1 MRVIDTDVLVIGTGG
16 AGLYAAIR
24 ASEAG
29 QRVTI
34 LDKGL
39 VGRSG
44 GTVSGA
50 GVSAVG
56 PWSESEDSVDVH
68 FRDTVIGGSYLSD
81 QPLVRVLTSEAQD
94 RVREMESWGLC
105 FDKKP
110 DGRYVLDRAGGH
122 AYSRVMAISDR
133 VGLQMTKVL
142 RAQLLRQ
149 GVEHHP
155 DVTTTRLFT
164 KDGKIVGA
172 MGLDLSHGDLVQFN
186 APAVVLAT
194 GGVGQLYPVTSN
206 PIKVTGDGLALALEA
221 GASLIN
227 MEQVQFY
234 PCGLVHPPS
243 LHGFILGIQE
253 YAKLYNIHEER
264 FMAKYEPEL
273 IEHVTRDRLA
283 RGIYTE
289 IAEGRGTEHGGVFLD
304 ATEVPE
310 ETLQSFMY
318 EREMCAERGFDYHE
332 KRVEIAPSAHFFM
345 GGVAIN
351 SDAETTVP
359 GLYAA
364 GEVSGGVQGGN
375 RLSGNSLS
383 EILVFGSRA
392 GVSAARYAAQSD
404 RKTPDKATVDDEAAR
419 IQQLLQRDDSDLR
432 PAQAKE
438 RLHTVMQAHVY
449 VSRSIKGL
457 ETAREALQEISQE
470 LLPRITISGPGLHQN
485 YSLLGYLDME
495 KMVQVADMIVA
506 AAQTRT
512 ESRGAHYMED
522 YPEQDTTSPPYC
534 TVINKGDSSSDLNVG
549 KRPVE
554 ITELQPETP

>member
-1 MRVIDTDVLVIGTGG
+1 MLVIGTGG

-29 QRVTI
+29 QRATI

-56 PWSESEDSVDVH
+56 PWSESDDSVDVH
-68 FRDTVIGGSYLSD
+68 FHDTVVGGSYLSD

-94 RVREMESWGLC
+94 RIWEMESWGLC

-110 DGRYVLDRAGGH
+110 NGRYVLDRAGGH
-122 AYSRVMAISDR
+122 SFPRVMAISDR

-149 GVEHHP
+149 GVDHHP

-164 KDGKIVGA
+164 RDGKIVGA
-172 MGLDLSHGDLVQFN
+172 MGLDLGNGEIIQFN

-253 YAKLYNIHEER
+253 YAKLYNVNDER

-273 IEHVTRDRLA
+273 LEHVTRDRLA

-289 IAEGRGTEHGGVFLD
+289 IAEGRGTQHGGVFLD

-310 ETLQSFMY
+310 ETLKSFMY

-345 GGVAIN
+345 GGVAIDK
-351 SDAETTVP
+351 DARTTVP
-359 GLYAA
+359 GLFAA

-392 GVSAARYAAQSD
+392 GVSAARYAAQTD
-404 RKTPDKATVDDEAAR
+404 RQPPNKEALDEETSR
-419 IQQLLQRDDSDLR
+419 IQALLRRGDSELT
-432 PAQAKE
+432 PARAKE
-438 RLHTVMQAHVY
+438 RLRSVMQAHVY
-449 VSRSIKGL
+449 VSRTIKGL
-457 ETAREALQEISQE
+457 EAAQQALQEIEQE
-470 LLPRITISGPGLHQN
+470 LLPQISISGAGLHQN
-485 YSLLGYLDME
+485 YSLLAYLDVE
-495 KMVQVADMIVA
+495 KMVKVAQMIIA
-506 AAQTRT
+506 AAQTRR
-512 ESRGAHYMED
+512 ESRGAHYMQD
-522 YPEQDTTSPPYC
+522 FPELDTSVPPYC
-534 TVINKGDSSSDLNVG
+534 TLIQQADDASGLKVG

-554 ITELQPETP
+554 LTEIHPDIA

>member
-1 MRVIDTDVLVIGTGG
+1 MKIIDTDVLVIGTGG

-68 FRDTVIGGSYLSD
+68 FHDTVVGGSYLSD
-81 QPLVRVLTSEAQD
+81 QPLVRVLTNEAQD

-122 AYSRVMAISDR
+122 SYSRVMAISDR

-149 GVEHHP
+149 GVDHHP

-164 KDGKIVGA
+164 KDSKIVGA
-172 MGLDLSHGDLVQFN
+172 MGLDLGNGDLVQFN

-264 FMAKYEPEL
+264 FMAKYEPDL

-289 IAEGRGTEHGGVFLD
+289 ITEGRGTEHGGVFLD

-310 ETLQSFMY
+310 ETLKSFMY

-345 GGVAIN
+345 GGVAID
-351 SDAETTVP
+351 SDANTTVP
-359 GLYAA
+359 GLFAA

-392 GVSAARYAAQSD
+392 GVSASRYARQVVRQTA
-404 RKTPDKATVDDEAAR
+404 DKDTVAEEAER
-419 IQQLLQRDDSDLR
+419 IQQLLKRNGLELTPANAKTRLR
-432 PAQAKE
+432 
-438 RLHTVMQAHVY
+438 TVMQAHVY
-449 VSRSIKGL
+449 VSRSVDGL
-457 ETAREALQEISQE
+457 KTAQQELQEIEQNV
-470 LLPRITISGPGLHQN
+470 LPQIRISGSGLHQN
-485 YSLLGYLDME
+485 YSLLAYLDLE
-495 KMVQVADMIVA
+495 KMLKVAHMIVA
-506 AAQTRT
+506 AAQTRK

-522 YPEQDTTSPPYC
+522 FPKLDTTALPYC
-534 TVINKGDSSSDLNVG
+534 TVIQKDDNALGLKVS

-554 ITELQPETP
+554 ISELHPETS

>member
-1 MRVIDTDVLVIGTGG
+1 MRVVETDVLVIGTGG

-29 QRVTI
+29 RRVTI
-34 LDKGL
+34 VDKGL

-56 PWSESEDSVDVH
+56 PWSEAGDSVDVH
-68 FRDTVIGGSYLSD
+68 FRDTVVGGSFLSD
-81 QPLVRVLTSEAQD
+81 QPLVRVLTAEAQD

-122 AYSRVMAISDR
+122 SYPRVMAISDR

-142 RAQLLRQ
+142 RAQLLRR
-149 GVEHHP
+149 GVDHHP
-155 DVTTTRLFT
+155 DVNITRLFT
-164 KDGKIVGA
+164 RDGRIVGA
-172 MGLDLSHGDLVQFN
+172 AGVDLGNGDIVQFN
-186 APAVVLAT
+186 SPAVVLAT

-206 PIKVTGDGLALALEA
+206 PIKVTGDGLALALDA

-253 YAKLYNIHEER
+253 YAKLYNVHDER

-273 IEHVTRDRLA
+273 LEHVTRDRLA

-310 ETLQSFMY
+310 ETLKSFMY

-345 GGVAIN
+345 GGVAIDG
-351 SDAETTVP
+351 DAQSTVS
-359 GLYAA
+359 GLFAA

-392 GVSAARYAAQSD
+392 GISAARYSD
-404 RKTPDKATVDDEAAR
+404 QTDRRVPDKDQAAAESAR
-419 IQQLLQRDDSDLR
+419 IQQLLNRGVSELTAVR
-432 PAQAKE
+432 AKE
-438 RLHTVMQAHVY
+438 RLRAVMQANVY
-449 VSRSIKGL
+449 VSRTVNGL
-457 ETAREALQEISQE
+457 ETARHSLQEIEQE
-470 LLPRITISGPGLHQN
+470 MLPRIGISGTGLHQN
-485 YSLLGYLDME
+485 YSLLAYLDME
-495 KMVQVADMIVA
+495 KMVKVARMITA
-506 AAQTRT
+506 AALTRK

-522 YPEQDTTSPPYC
+522 FPEPDTTSPPYC
-534 TVINKGDSSSDLNVG
+534 TVVEMDENVPG
-549 KRPVE
+549 MRVGVRPVDMTE
-554 ITELQPETP
+554 IQP

>member
-1 MRVIDTDVLVIGTGG
+1 MQVFETDVLVIGTGG

-24 ASEAG
+24 AAEAG
-29 QRVTI
+29 RRVTI

-56 PWSESEDSVDVH
+56 PWSEPGDSVDVH
-68 FRDTVIGGSYLSD
+68 FRDTIVGGSYLSD
-81 QPLVRVLTSEAQD
+81 QPLVRVLTTEAQD

-122 AYSRVMAISDR
+122 SYPRVMAISDR

-149 GVEHHP
+149 GVDHRQ
-155 DVTTTRLFT
+155 DVTITRLFT
-164 KDGKIVGA
+164 HDGGVVGA
-172 MGLDLSHGDLVQFN
+172 MGVDLGNGEIVQFS

-194 GGVGQLYPVTSN
+194 GGIGQLYPVTSN

-234 PCGLVHPPS
+234 PCGMVHPPS

-253 YAKLYNIHEER
+253 YAKLYNAENER

-273 IEHVTRDRLA
+273 LEHTTRDRLA
-283 RGIYTE
+283 RGIYNE
-289 IAEGRGTEHGGVFLD
+289 IVEGRGTQHGGVFLD

-310 ETLQSFMY
+310 ETLRSFMY
-318 EREMCAERGFDYHE
+318 EREICAERGFDYHDQ
-332 KRVEIAPSAHFFM
+332 RVEIAPSAHFFM
-345 GGVAIN
+345 GGIAIDR
-351 SDAETTVP
+351 DARSTVT
-359 GLYAA
+359 GLFAA

-392 GVSAARYAAQSD
+392 GVSAARHADQADHQA
-404 RKTPDKATVDDEAAR
+404 PDKEQVAEETAR
-419 IQQLLQRDDSDLR
+419 LEKLLKRGVSELT
-432 PAQAKE
+432 PAQARD
-438 RLHTVMQAHVY
+438 RLRAVMQAHVY
-449 VSRSIKGL
+449 VSRTVKGL
-457 ETAREALQEISQE
+457 QKAGQALEEIEQD
-470 LLPRITISGPGLHQN
+470 LLPRIGINGSGLHHN
-485 YSLLGYLDME
+485 YSLLAYLDME
-495 KMVQVADMIVA
+495 KMVKTAQMIVS
-506 AAQTRT
+506 AAQTRK

-522 YPEQDTTSPPYC
+522 FPEPDTASPPYC
-534 TVINKGDSSSDLNVG
+534 TVIRMDEGALNMQAGV
-549 KRPVE
+549 RPVDMTE
-554 ITELQPETP
+554 IHP

>member
-29 QRVTI
+29 RRVTI

-56 PWSESEDSVDVH
+56 PWCEPGDSVDVH
-68 FRDTVIGGSYLSD
+68 FRDTVVGGSYLSD

-94 RVREMESWGLC
+94 RVMEMESWGLC

-110 DGRYVLDRAGGH
+110 NGRYVLDRAGGH
-122 AYSRVMAISDR
+122 SYPRVMAISDR

-149 GVEHHP
+149 EVDHHP
-155 DVTTTRLFT
+155 DLTTTRLLT
-164 KDGKIVGA
+164 HDGKVTGA
-172 MGLDLSHGDLVQFN
+172 MGLDLGNGEIIQFN
-186 APAVVLAT
+186 TMAVVLAT

-206 PIKVTGDGLALALEA
+206 PIKVTGDGLALAMAA

-227 MEQVQFY
+227 MEQVQFF

-253 YAKLYNIHEER
+253 YAKLYNVNEER

-273 IEHVTRDRLA
+273 LEHVTRDRLA

-289 IAEGRGTEHGGVFLD
+289 IAEGRGTQHGGVYLD

-310 ETLQSFMY
+310 ETLKSFMY
-318 EREMCAERGFDYHE
+318 EREMCSERGFDYHE

-345 GGVAIN
+345 GGVAID
-351 SDAETTVP
+351 SDAQSTVP
-359 GLYAA
+359 GLFAA

-392 GVSAARYAAQSD
+392 GVSAARYADQTD
-404 RKTPDKATVDDEAAR
+404 RRTPDKEQVAEETAR
-419 IQQLLQRDDSDLR
+419 LEELIKRGVSELM
-432 PAQAKE
+432 PAQAKD
-438 RLHTVMQAHVY
+438 RLRSIMQAHVY
-449 VSRSIKGL
+449 VSRTVKGL
-457 ETAREALQEISQE
+457 EKARQAVEEIEQE
-470 LLPRITISGPGLHQN
+470 LLPRVGINGSELQQN
-485 YSLLGYLDME
+485 YSLLAYLDME
-495 KMVQVADMIVA
+495 KMVKTAQMIVA
-506 AAQTRT
+506 AAQTRK
-512 ESRGAHYMED
+512 ESRGAHYLED
-522 YPEQDTTSPPYC
+522 FPEPDTSSPPYC
-534 TVINKGDSSSDLNVG
+534 TVIKIDEGTLNLQAG
-549 KRPVE
+549 LRPVDLTE
-554 ITELQPETP
+554 IHP

>member
-1 MRVIDTDVLVIGTGG
+1 LRKIETDVLVIGSGG

-56 PWSESEDSVDVH
+56 PWSEPGDSVNVH
-68 FRDTVIGGSYLSD
+68 FRDTVVGGSYLSD

-94 RVREMESWGLC
+94 RVLEMEKWGLS

-122 AYSRVMAISDR
+122 SHPRVMAISDR

-149 GVEHHP
+149 GVDHHP
-155 DVTTTRLFT
+155 DVTITRLFT
-164 KDGKIVGA
+164 KDGRILGA
-172 MGLDLSHGDLVQFN
+172 MGLDLGNGNMIQFN

-221 GASLIN
+221 GADLIN

-253 YAKLYNIHEER
+253 YAKLYNVNDER

-273 IEHVTRDRLA
+273 LEHVTRDRLA

-289 IAEGRGTEHGGVFLD
+289 IAEGRGTQHGGVFLD
-304 ATEVPE
+304 ATNVPE
-310 ETLQSFMY
+310 ETLKSFLY

-332 KRVEIAPSAHFFM
+332 KRLEIAPSAHFFM
-345 GGVAIN
+345 GGVSIDI
-351 SDAETTVP
+351 DAQSTVP
-359 GLYAA
+359 GLFAA

-392 GVSAARYAAQSD
+392 GVSAARYAAHTD
-404 RKTPDKATVDDEAAR
+404 RQAPEKDMVAEEAAR
-419 IQQLLQRDDSDLR
+419 IQELLQKGDSKLT

-438 RLHTVMQAHVY
+438 RLRAVMQANVY
-449 VSRSIKGL
+449 VSRTVKGL
-457 ETAREALQEISQE
+457 ETAQKTLREIEQD
-470 LLPRITISGPGLHQN
+470 LLPRITISGSGFHQN
-485 YSLLGYLDME
+485 YSLLAYLDME
-495 KMVQVADMIVA
+495 KMLKVARTIVA
-506 AAQTRT
+506 AAKTRT

-522 YPEQDTTSPPYC
+522 FPELDTTSPPYC
-534 TVINKGDSSSDLNVG
+534 TVIKKDVNTSDFNVG

-554 ITELQPETP
+554 ITELHPDKI

>member
-1 MRVIDTDVLVIGTGG
+1 MRVIETDVLVIGTGG

-29 QRVTI
+29 RHVTI

-56 PWSESEDSVDVH
+56 PWSEPGDSVDVH
-68 FRDTVIGGSYLSD
+68 FHDTVVGGSYLSD
-81 QPLVRVLTSEAQD
+81 QPLVRVLTNEAQD
-94 RVREMESWGLC
+94 RVREMEDWGLC

-122 AYSRVMAISDR
+122 SFPRVMAISDR

-142 RAQLLRQ
+142 RAQLLRR
-149 GVEHHP
+149 GVDHHP
-155 DVTTTRLFT
+155 DVTTTHLFT
-164 KDGKIVGA
+164 KDGRIVGA
-172 MGLDLSHGDLVQFN
+172 MGVDLGNGDLIQFN
-186 APAVVLAT
+186 SPAVVLAT
-194 GGVGQLYPVTSN
+194 GGVGQLFPVTSN
-206 PIKVTGDGLALALEA
+206 SIKVTGDGLALALEA

-253 YAKLYNIHEER
+253 YAKLYNVHDER
-264 FMAKYEPEL
+264 FMAKCEPEL
-273 IEHVTRDRLA
+273 LEHVTRDRLA

-310 ETLQSFMY
+310 ETLKSFMY

-345 GGVAIN
+345 GGVAIDC
-351 SDAETTVP
+351 DAQTTVP
-359 GLYAA
+359 GLFAA

-392 GVSAARYAAQSD
+392 GVSAARYAVQVDHQAA
-404 RKTPDKATVDDEAAR
+404 DKERVNEEAMR
-419 IQQLLQRDDSDLR
+419 IQQLLKRGVKALT

-438 RLHTVMQAHVY
+438 RLRAVMQEYVY
-449 VSRSIKGL
+449 VSRSVKGL
-457 ETAREALQEISQE
+457 ETAQQSLREIEKKV
-470 LLPRITISGPGLHQN
+470 LPGIGISGTGLHQN
-485 YSLLGYLDME
+485 YSVLAYLDVE
-495 KMVQVADMIVA
+495 KMVKVARMIVA
-506 AAQTRT
+506 AAQVRK

-522 YPEQDTTSPPYC
+522 FPELDSTSPPYC
-534 TVINKGDSSSDLNVG
+534 TVIEKDEDTSGIKVA
-549 KRPVE
+549 KRPVN
-554 ITELQPETP
+554 ITELRP